1 MIFILRVLHHNEL
14 ELTASKASLE
24 YMKGAVD
31 ELTNSRNE
39 RLRAREILLMK
50 HKKIEDFEKLA
61 VSSGTQTGQVYFS
74 FRSFRKH
81 WRARERKIK
90 NVCKHLWGRRG
101 LLSRSPMS
109 NRLFSSSPTHTL
121 WRWQSIKPPRFLFFI
136 THARRTLK
144 RKYRDCEQAGP

>member
-31 ELTNSRNE
+31 ELTNARNE

-61 VSSGTQTGQVYFS
+61 VSSLFTDVGLFFFS
-74 FRSFRKH
+74 FFSKTSASARK
-81 WRARERKIK
+81 KIK
-90 NVCKHLWGRRG
+90 NVCRHLWEKRG
-101 LLSRSPMS
+101 LLSPSPMS
-109 NRLFSSSPTHTL
+109 NRIFSSFPTPTL
-121 WRWQSIKPPRFLFFI
+121 WRWRSLNPPRFLFFI
-136 THARRTLK
+136 TCSTDFEEKIEGL
-144 RKYRDCEQAGP
+144 

>member
-1 MIFILRVLHHNEL
+1 MIFVLRVLHHNEL
-14 ELTASKASLE
+14 QLTASKASLE

-61 VSSGTQTGQVYFS
+61 VSSGTQTLVYFS

-81 WRARERKIK
+81 RRARERKI
-90 NVCKHLWGRRG
+90 
-101 LLSRSPMS
+101 
-109 NRLFSSSPTHTL
+109 
-121 WRWQSIKPPRFLFFI
+121 
-136 THARRTLK
+136 
-144 RKYRDCEQAGP
+144 

>member
-14 ELTASKASLE
+14 ELTASKASLD

-61 VSSGTQTGQVYFS
+61 VSSLFTDVGLFFFS
-74 FRSFRKH
+74 FFSKTSASARKKNK
-81 WRARERKIK
+81 ER
-90 NVCKHLWGRRG
+90 LWTSLGKKRFIES
-101 LLSRSPMS
+101 LPHVKPYIFFFPHSYPLALAVTKSPAV
-109 NRLFSSSPTHTL
+109 
-121 WRWQSIKPPRFLFFI
+121 FI
-136 THARRTLK
+136 FYHARSTDFEEKIEGL
-144 RKYRDCEQAGP
+144 

>member
-61 VSSGTQTGQVYFS
+61 VSS
-74 FRSFRKH
+74 
-81 WRARERKIK
+81 
-90 NVCKHLWGRRG
+90 L
-101 LLSRSPMS
+101 
-109 NRLFSSSPTHTL
+109 HTDVG
-121 WRWQSIKPPRFLFFI
+121 LFFFSK
-136 THARRTLK
+136 TSASARKENKERL
-144 RKYRDCEQAGP
+144 

>member
-1 MIFILRVLHHNEL
+1 MIFVRRVLHHNEL

-61 VSSGTQTGQVYFS
+61 VSSGT

-90 NVCKHLWGRRG
+90 NVCKHLWERRG

-121 WRWQSIKPPRFLFFI
+121 WRWQSINPPRFLFFI

>member
-1 MIFILRVLHHNEL
+1 MIFVLRVLHHNEL

-61 VSSGTQTGQVYFS
+61 VSSGTQTLVYFS
-74 FRSFRKH
+74 FRSFENFGE
-81 WRARERKIK
+81 REKEK
-90 NVCKHLWGRRG
+90 
-101 LLSRSPMS
+101 
-109 NRLFSSSPTHTL
+109 
-121 WRWQSIKPPRFLFFI
+121 
-136 THARRTLK
+136 
-144 RKYRDCEQAGP
+144 

>member
-1 MIFILRVLHHNEL
+1 MIFVLRVLHHNEL

-61 VSSGTQTGQVYFS
+61 VSSLYTALVNFIFLFVLFENIGEREKEKRRTSVDIFGEKEVPPPCQTVYF
-74 FRSFRKH
+74 
-81 WRARERKIK
+81 
-90 NVCKHLWGRRG
+90 
-101 LLSRSPMS
+101 LL
-109 NRLFSSSPTHTL
+109 
-121 WRWQSIKPPRFLFFI
+121 PPPLPS
-136 THARRTLK
+136 
-144 RKYRDCEQAGP
+144 CAGGQ